1 MPRKG
6 ENITKRKDGRWE
18 ARIIKGYECNGKAQ
32 YAYLYGRTYSEA
44 KEKKFAF
51 IRHSD
56 EKKRQNGEIL
66 LNSVLS
72 EFLLYHQ
79 NKSKESTVSQ
89 YKRIIDMHIR
99 PQLGNLQLQ
108 EITPFQ
114 IESFTHYKGYRKN
127 GNEEHIING
136 NRYDTTCYHKEQSRS
151 ASNRELFFF
160 ACFLQGSSHSFKLKQ
175 DAVLLFLTS
184 RRQSLVF
191 EGLLFVEQFIY
202 ILIDLFWCQLQKCE
216 CCYNKQNEADN
227 IECCH
232 TQ

>member
-18 ARIIKGYECNGKAQ
+18 ARIIKGYDCNGKAQ
-32 YAYLYGRTYSEA
+32 YAYLYGRSYSEA

-89 YKRIIDMHIR
+89 YKRIIDLHIR

-108 EITPFQ
+108 ELTPFQ
-114 IESFTHYKGYRKN
+114 IESFTHYKLNHGYIKEDKGLSSKTVRDILTVLKSTLFYA
-127 GNEEHIING
+127 EEHGYYSCNTKFSLP
-136 NRYDTTCYHKEQSRS
+136 RKEKGKIDVL
-151 ASNRELFFF
+151 SNKKE
-160 ACFLQGSSHSFKLKQ
+160 C
-175 DAVLLFLTS
+175 VLT
-184 RRQSLVF
+184 V
-191 EGLLFVEQFIY
+191 
-202 ILIDLFWCQLQKCE
+202 
-216 CCYNKQNEADN
+216 
-227 IECCH
+227 
-232 TQ
+232 